1 MKDKIKKFLD
11 YIEELEIIAE
21 REGYDL
27 TELGCD
33 DDVKDVFR
41 FLAEKGGLF
50 DE

>member
-1 MKDKIKKFLD
+1 MKEKIKKLLD
-11 YIEELEIIAE
+11 YIEKLETIAE
-21 REGYDL
+21 MEGYNL
-27 TELGCD
+27 TALGCD